1 MPYFDDGGNGILDV
15 ARQIKER
22 IKAFSYA
29 YRMTN
34 DTKWSDRAYLEML
47 NAGSDSW
54 GPSTD
59 KWNSNHFLDTA
70 ELSAAYGIGY
80 DWLYDSLNDTQ
91 KAYIRDTM
99 IQWGLEPGRQVF
111 EDNASFGWWS
121 AATIKGNW
129 VSEAYSCFGYHA
141 LMQSRIVSATVVL
154 HWVLSLS
161 WETTM
166 ERLLRFS
173 VTPLGMPSRRVC

>member
-1 MPYFDDGGNGILDV
+1 MYLLPSAKFSLMNFLIRGDFSAIFHIEFS
-15 ARQIKER
+15 AT
-22 IKAFSYA
+22 FSYA

-59 KWNSNHFLDTA
+59 KWNTGHFLDTA

-80 DWLYDSLNDTQ
+80 DWLYESLNDTQ
-91 KAYIRDTM
+91 KEYIRDTM
-99 IQWGLEPGRQVF
+99 IKWGLEPGRQVF
-111 EDNASFGWWS
+111 EESTTFGWWS

-129 VSEAYSCFGYHA
+129 VSEIFSRLRTLRSCRA
-141 LMQSRIVSATVVL
+141 EL
-154 HWVLSLS
+154 
-161 WETTM
+161 
-166 ERLLRFS
+166 RL
-173 VTPLGMPSRRVC
+173 